1 MKRRIALWAART
13 TAADRLARGS
23 ALVWRRRSD
32 ALTAWVRA
40 GRRSDLT
47 GWRAALGPL
56 LRLLLLGVLAY
67 TLWAIVRALPWLMWL
82 LAGWW
87 IRAAWK
93 AGKTAAP
100 TPEEAPAGPDVDA
113 VRALL
118 LEAMGDADAVHLST
132 VLAHLQERGHGE
144 GWKVGDLR
152 ARLEALGIPVQ
163 PKVKAPG
170 SKSPT
175 RGVRRADLAPSP
187 TVAEEA
193 STAPSTA
200 A

>member
-1 MKRRIALWAART
+1 MSSRLARP
-13 TAADRLARGS
+13 ADRLATGS
-23 ALVWRRRSD
+23 ALVARRIAAR
-32 ALTAWVRA
+32 AAAWCTR
-40 GRRSDLT
+40 GRRTDLK
-47 GWRAALGPL
+47 GWRAVLGVIA
-56 LRLLLLGVLAY
+56 RLVLLGLGAYLLAR
-67 TLWAIVRALPWLMWL
+67 IVRALPALMWL
-82 LAGWW
+82 LTTGWT
-87 IRAAWK
+87 IAAWR
-93 AGKTAAP
+93 AGRPAP
-100 TPEEAPAGPDVDA
+100 ATPTEAPAEGAPAPDREA

-118 LEAMGDADAVHLST
+118 LEAMGDADAVHLRT
-132 VLAHLQERGHGE
+132 VLSYLQERGHGR
-144 GWKVGDLR
+144 GWTVGDLR

-187 TVAEEA
+187 EGPRGA